1 MRSKTSFFNR
11 TIFMKNILRFWPM
24 WILYPGSPVFS
35 LPVSL
40 YLRTNPQ
47 RLHAAN
53 LAEAQL
59 REVVTCVNWG
69 TTANFVYIF
78 VMAIVLVL
86 LIFSYLYSARSCN
99 MMHALPVSR
108 KELFVTGYLN
118 RAAVFG
124 GAAGA
129 DVFNQSDRVHP

>member
-11 TIFMKNILRFWPM
+11 TIFHEKYPPFLAHVDSV
-24 WILYPGSPVFS
+24 PGSPVFFRFRS
-35 LPVSL
+35 VCICGPI
-40 YLRTNPQ
+40 PQ

-86 LIFSYLYSARSCN
+86 LIFSYLYSARSCK
-99 MMHALPVSR
+99 HDACACRS
-108 KELFVTGYLN
+108 
-118 RAAVFG
+118 
-124 GAAGA
+124 AGR
-129 DVFNQSDRVHP
+129 SCL